1 MAVLVV
7 GAAVGLAAV
16 ALTFASLMACELV
29 TGTDSCGGPGLVVL
43 LVVVVLMVLGG
54 SAALRLFGVSEAG
67 GISFLGVAMFVAVCL
82 VALLPYLL
90 ELWMI
95 LVAPVLC
102 ALTFWVAHWIVTRFD
117 EDILEEDQ
125 PELHDVR

>member
-1 MAVLVV
+1 MLVV
-7 GAAVGLAAV
+7 GAVVGLAAV
-16 ALTFASLMACELV
+16 AMTFASLQLCELV

-43 LVVVVLMVLGG
+43 LLVVVLMVLGG
-54 SAALRLFGVSEAG
+54 SAALRLFAVPESG

-90 ELWMI
+90 ELWMVV
-95 LVAPVLC
+95 LAPVLC

-117 EDILEEDQ
+117 EDVLEDETA
-125 PELHDVR
+125 ELHDVR